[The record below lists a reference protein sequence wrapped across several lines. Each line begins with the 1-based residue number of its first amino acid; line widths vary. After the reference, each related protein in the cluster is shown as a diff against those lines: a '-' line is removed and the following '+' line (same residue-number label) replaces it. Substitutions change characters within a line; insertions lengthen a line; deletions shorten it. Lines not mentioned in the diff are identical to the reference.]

1 MYCLTV
7 LEDRSSRARCWQG
20 CFFQEALR
28 ENLSQHFPSAF
39 LFLKNIYLV
48 IFVVLDLSCGMKNPQ
63 LQHLAFSSP
72 ARNGIPGPLHWEL
85 GVLATEP
92 PGKFQLLCFFFF
104 QLLCFF
110 ASNHYHVLVYKLI
123 TLISAFISYGT
134 LLCVQTCI
142 SRGMPVSFPSFI
154 KTLVILD

>member
-1 MYCLTV
+1 MYCLIV

-28 ENLSQHFPSAF
+28 ENLFQHFPSAF
-39 LFLKNIYLV
+39 LFFKNIYLV
-48 IFVVLDLSCGMKNPQ
+48 IFVVLDLGCGMKNPQ

-72 ARNGIPGPLHWEL
+72 ARNGTLGPLHWEL
-85 GVLATEP
+85 GVLATGP
-92 PGKFQLLCFFFF
+92 PGKF

-123 TLISAFISYGT
+123 TLISAFISYGA
-134 LLCVQTCI
+134 LLCVQMCI
-142 SRGMPVSFPSFI
+142 SRGMPVSFPFFI